1 MSQAD
6 EEIGGV
12 WWRLTRDDVTGLWR
26 AACDVKAIAVT
37 GATPHEVREAAKA
50 ALRKAT

>member
-12 WWRLTRDDVTGLWR
+12 WWRLTRDDVTGLWT
-26 AACDVKAIAVT
+26 AICDVKALVVH

-50 ALRKAT
+50 ALRKAS